1 MSQPSSKLASGLKV
15 AVQRPKFSIYTV
27 MLMLALGALLFGCL
41 FLYLEIQAYG
51 GFSAVSGGT

>member
-1 MSQPSSKLASGLKV
+1 
-15 AVQRPKFSIYTV
+15 

-51 GFSAVSGGT
+51 GFGAVSGPA